1 MTEQTVGHQPK
12 HDPIETIP
20 EFIDTFDRFLGMRG
34 YRPSSR
40 QAYLKVA
47 KHFIYWHEARSPAAR
62 KINRETIRTFLE
74 EHLPVCRC
82 SKPGYKEIK
91 TVRAALKQMLLM
103 RGDASGPKINDEVP
117 PEIEAAIGHFD
128 EYLRNVCGLSEA
140 TRWYHCRHARM
151 FLSWLFGDR
160 PLVFARITPQT
171 LCRFVTAIA
180 ADYCPGSIGVFVYSL
195 RTFLKFLQFTGH
207 ATPSVAAMIPRPPN
221 WSAARVPQALNRKE
235 LSLFLSVFDCT
246 TAIGKRDY
254 AMARCLTDLGL
265 RGYEVANMQL
275 NAIDWHNGE
284 LHLTKTKSRREDV
297 LPIPGTMAK
306 ALITYLRYGRPA
318 TESRAV
324 FVHHRAPTGQ
334 AVQTTTVRGAI
345 RRAFSRAGLPWSGP
359 HILCNTVATRLL
371 EGGASLKEIADVLR
385 HRSIDTA
392 KSYTKVDLSHLVHV
406 ALPWPGRSS

>member
-1 MTEQTVGHQPK
+1 
-12 HDPIETIP
+12 
-20 EFIDTFDRFLGMRG
+20 
-34 YRPSSR
+34 
-40 QAYLKVA
+40 
-47 KHFIYWHEARSPAAR
+47 
-62 KINRETIRTFLE
+62 
-74 EHLPVCRC
+74 
-82 SKPGYKEIK
+82 
-91 TVRAALKQMLLM
+91 
-103 RGDASGPKINDEVP
+103 
-117 PEIEAAIGHFD
+117 
-128 EYLRNVCGLSEA
+128 
-140 TRWYHCRHARM
+140 
-151 FLSWLFGDR
+151 
-160 PLVFARITPQT
+160 
-171 LCRFVTAIA
+171 
-180 ADYCPGSIGVFVYSL
+180 
-195 RTFLKFLQFTGH
+195 
-207 ATPSVAAMIPRPPN
+207 MIPRPPN
-221 WSAARVPQALNRKE
+221 WSATHVPQALNREE
-235 LSLFLSVFDCT
+235 LRLFLSVFDCT

-297 LPIPGTMAK
+297 LPIPGPMAK

-359 HILCNTVATRLL
+359 HILRNTVATRLL

-385 HRSIDTA
+385 HHSIDTA